1 MHSQDIEKHGIMF
14 KLGGKGN
21 QKYSWEVQK
30 MKSIRKHKASM
41 KQLTKKLAHYERKN
55 THDCHSWGLP
65 AGACGVKRMLLYKD
79 GYRY

>member
-1 MHSQDIEKHGIMF
+1 
-14 KLGGKGN
+14 
-21 QKYSWEVQK
+21 
-30 MKSIRKHKASM
+30 MKSIRKHETSM

-65 AGACGVKRMLLYKD
+65 AGASGVKRMLLYKD

>member
-1 MHSQDIEKHGIMF
+1 MN
-14 KLGGKGN
+14 KLGGKGKQN
-21 QKYSWEVQK
+21 
-30 MKSIRKHKASM
+30 IPGRFRKHKASM

-65 AGACGVKRMLLYKD
+65 AGASGVKRMLLYKD